1 MNDAG
6 VQGRADAASAQKK
19 IIEAAISCLERDG
32 LHNVT
37 IRSIAREAGVNS
49 AAISY
54 YFRSKDRLI
63 VEALKTTLA
72 NAFGDWEVLLD
83 GRGKDLE
90 QRLGAVLLEVLE
102 GALRFPGIVK
112 AHLYDTFIKGSAHT
126 MFIARFTAF
135 LSRVSRELRGR
146 FPRRSPKEL
155 GAESIQL
162 ISAVLLPGIMPQLFR
177 KTVGFDV
184 TDARARKD
192 YVDGLV
198 RRYLGAK

>member
-1 MNDAG
+1 MKEAG
-6 VQGRADAASAQKK
+6 VPCRADTASAQKK
-19 IIEAAISCLERDG
+19 IIEAAISCIERDG

-72 NAFGDWEVLLD
+72 NAFGDWEILLD

-90 QRLGAVLLEVLE
+90 QRFRSVLLEVLE
-102 GALRFPGIVK
+102 GALRLPGIVK
-112 AHLYDTFIKGSAHT
+112 AHLYDTFINGSKSSL
-126 MFIARFTAF
+126 FITRFTGF
-135 LSRVSRELRGR
+135 LARISNELRGR
-146 FPRRSPKEL
+146 FPRKSPREL
-155 GAESIQL
+155 GAEAVQL
-162 ISAVLLPGIMPQLFR
+162 VSAVLLPGIMPQLFR
-177 KTVGFDV
+177 KTAGFDL
-184 TDARARKD
+184 TDARAREE

-198 RRYLGAK
+198 KRYLRAK